1 MKGIDGA
8 MRGLVNVLLAL
19 EPLSKDERKRVLF
32 AAISALDE
40 LDNGTSSGATG
51 PSPNAPRHIDFVE
64 DVDHDFVYDVNA
76 IEYFREPV
84 TVQDR
89 NFVYDVNAIG
99 DYFRELV
106 TVQDRN
112 PKYPFVDDMD

>member
-1 MKGIDGA
+1 MKDIDGA

-76 IEYFREPV
+76 IGEYFREPV
-84 TVQDR
+84 T
-89 NFVYDVNAIG
+89 IK
-99 DYFRELV
+99 
-106 TVQDRN
+106 DRN
-112 PKYPFVDDMD
+112 PKYPFIDDMD